1 MLDSIAAYT
10 DDGIQKFETYAEWLD
25 YVRNNGPEGTS
36 EKSAASQYKEDKTSL
51 DNLKGAAGALEDH
64 T

>member
-10 DDGIQKFETYAEWLD
+10 DDGIQKFETYQELLEWI
-25 YVRNNGPEGTS
+25 RNNGPEGTS

-51 DNLKGAAGALEDH
+51 DNLQGASKSLTEGS
-64 T
+64 

>member
-10 DDGIQKFETYAEWLD
+10 DDGIQKFETYQELLEWI
-25 YVRNNGPEGTS
+25 RNNGPEGTS
-36 EKSAASQYKEDKTSL
+36 EKSAASQYKEDKSNL

>member
-10 DDGIQKFETYAEWLD
+10 DDGIQKFKTYAEWLD

-36 EKSAASQYKEDKTSL
+36 EKSAASQYKEDRT
-51 DNLKGAAGALEDH
+51 DINNLKGAATSLEKH